1 MPGGAAE
8 RERRNRRILEMRG
21 QGLSLD
27 RIGREMSLTREAVRQ
42 IITRL
47 NGPSAAVVRRD
58 RIRVAAAGEA
68 AQRRRVRSYIEK
80 SPGCSLEEL
89 SEATDIDLDSI
100 LPLIPDDLRRFV
112 LIERRSSDSGQSRLA
127 GLEAI
132 RKAATYDWPLST
144 VRFDELNRL
153 GEISGLGSVRIVQLF
168 GTWSNACVEAGVE
181 SLAPIRDHYQS
192 KWTDRD
198 LLAYVADYLRSAK
211 ASGTFSDF
219 EKWSSTRSD
228 APSGQTLRNRLGKW
242 TKVKKQALDAM
253 REEAGPLAI
262 LGPEARLLDSKLALF
277 MTEEVRGLIWSSARS
292 ILGHGP
298 LAGGKASTT
307 CLALGYVQSG
317 KTTSITALLASAAD
331 AGYKIAVVLLGST
344 NLLLDQN
351 RQRVE
356 EALGIGQRHDY
367 VWVTEPNPAGV
378 TGGRR
383 IQTHLARDRVVLV
396 PVLKHAGRIR
406 AVAQALAGLGDVP
419 TLIVDDEADQ
429 ASLNTA
435 GQVAESRTYQAIKA
449 LRAAVPN
456 HIYVQYTAT
465 PYAPLLLEAEDLLH
479 PDAVEFLQPG
489 PGYVGGR
496 QFFVDYAERVV
507 RDVPVLEEQ
516 GTKTPPLELPN
527 SLMRALASFCAG
539 AVLLLDS
546 ETGCPPISML
556 VHSTARNDVQERYQF
571 LIGRQLAAWRAA
583 MSDSDDPIPLLI
595 QEERVRLGNGGAPRI
610 PDSDFRGGL
619 RRVLQEAH
627 LWLVNSTSALDR
639 IDWTVSPVHI
649 LVGGNKLDR
658 GFTVE
663 GLTVTYLNR
672 PASIQVD
679 TLEQRARAF
688 GYRGNELPYCQFF
701 ASKRTIRALRNIVFT
716 EYDLRVRLQDH
727 IDSGGSVHSWATE
740 VGLLLPEGM
749 KPTRDA
755 VVRALSETSAG
766 WHSLRKPTL
775 DTAAIDT
782 NRNLVEDLGLLQA
795 PAVSYGRLSFKTLE
809 LPLEQVITQL
819 LEPWVVESYSP
830 SWRHDEIIDYLR
842 RIEQQISTVQVL
854 LMDEQG
860 SPRVRRW
867 DQETGFVNLFQG
879 RDLNF
884 GTIGN
889 AYPGDRQTP
898 NLESDPDQ
906 VVVQVHRVV
915 RRTFE
920 DLGEIFVLA
929 VYMGAQKTVRKI
941 DV

>member
-716 EYDLRVRLQDH
+716 EYDLRARLQDH